1 MSDKEKAQTGI
12 PRPARGLPRPTGGLP
27 RPTAQ
32 TGARGP
38 AVKIAFG
45 RRIQT
50 RKTKPRQDEDE
61 NAAGTSNAN
70 DLATPRPLQLA
81 IKKPT
86 CTAMTMT
93 VTRDKTVKRLRNSS
107 SSSKEESPAAV
118 QGAKRANIDE
128 EKLMGTIVKKSYAL
142 RPRAKNPVNGICTT
156 SFNPKATLNFTEFN
170 GFTGKKSLPKT
181 GLDKENAVL
190 KEQVK
195 TTKEELKVAKEELE
209 AAKKELEAT
218 KASHEQADEEK
229 PEGENQQLKKDLEM
243 CEKKLISL
251 DVDPVSLAT
260 WSELK
265 EARENQRKET
275 TTRAHAMQEKWKGYH
290 EQTSETNKE
299 LLELKEKL
307 EKLSQTVGKSED
319 KLA

>member
-50 RKTKPRQDEDE
+50 RKTKPRQ
-61 NAAGTSNAN
+61 
-70 DLATPRPLQLA
+70 
-81 IKKPT
+81 
-86 CTAMTMT
+86 AMTMT

-218 KASHEQADEEK
+218 KQASHEQADEEK

>member
-86 CTAMTMT
+86 SMTMT

-128 EKLMGTIVKKSYAL
+128 EKLTGTIVKKSYGL
-142 RPRAKNPVNGICTT
+142 RPRTKNPVNGICTT

-190 KEQVK
+190 REQVK
-195 TTKEELKVAKEELE
+195 TTKEELKVAKQELE
-209 AAKKELEAT
+209 AAKKELEVT

-229 PEGENQQLKKDLEM
+229 LEGENQQLKKDLEM

-251 DVDPVSLAT
+251 DVDPVSLGT

-265 EARENQRKET
+265 EAREMQRKET
-275 TTRAHAMQEKWKGYH
+275 TARARAMQEKWKGYH

-307 EKLSQTVGKSED
+307 EKIKTSQTVGKSED
-319 KLA
+319 R